1 MQVTIFG
8 QQVEVTRTK
17 MPSGAVRY
25 SLEYHDCTYSAMV
38 QVDGKT
44 AYMANNGYSVRYCD
58 AKHDQPQIKALNRA
72 IAVG

>member
-8 QQVEVTRTK
+8 QAVEVTRTE
-17 MPSGAVRY
+17 MHSGAVRY
-25 SLEYHDCTYSAMV
+25 SLEYQDCTYSAMV

-44 AYMANNGYSVRYCD
+44 AYMVNDGYSVRYCD
-58 AKHDQPQIKALNRA
+58 AKNDQPQIKALNKA

>member
-8 QQVEVTRTK
+8 QPVEVTRAE
-17 MPSGAVRY
+17 MPSGALRY
-25 SLEYHDCTYSAMV
+25 SLEYQDCTYSAMV

-58 AKHDQPQIKALNRA
+58 AKNDQPQIKALNKV
-72 IAVG
+72 IAAG